1 MESKSHA
8 LAAGAFVLLLSAL
21 LLAMVLWLMRDTTD
35 WRELELVTNQT
46 VSGLQPQ
53 AAVRYKGV
61 LVGRVQSITLDKEVP
76 GQIRIR
82 IAVEPH
88 TPLTT
93 ATFATLGYQGV
104 TGLAFVQLEEN
115 TVAGQALP
123 PVAEGALARIPL
135 QSGFVSRLTEQGG
148 NLLEKLD
155 TASQQFNALLQPQ
168 NQTIL
173 VNSIAEMGQAA
184 RQMAELARQTQGL
197 LAQSE
202 ATLQSVQAV
211 PERMNNSFDAMRVSA
226 EEFRR
231 VNARMNGP
239 GGTLEKME
247 RSAEAIQSTLLA
259 TQIYLIPQINRTAD
273 QGELAMQQWRQVADE
288 VATNPDVLLW
298 GKSTVAPGPGEKGF
312 VAP

>member
-8 LAAGAFVLLLSAL
+8 LAAGAFVLLLSAM

-61 LVGRVQSITLDKEVP
+61 LVGRVQSIALDPQVP

-82 IAVEPH
+82 IAVEPQ

-93 ATFATLGYQGV
+93 ATFATLSYQGV
-104 TGLAFVQLEEN
+104 TGLAFVQLDE
-115 TVAGQALP
+115 TGTSAQVQPLVTDGG
-123 PVAEGALARIPL
+123 VARIPL

-155 TASQQFNALLQPQ
+155 TASQQFNTLLQPQ

-173 VNSIAEMGQAA
+173 LNSIQQMGEAA
-184 RQMAELARQTQGL
+184 HQMAELARQTQGL

-211 PERMNNSFDAMRVSA
+211 PERMTSSFDAMRLSA

-231 VNARMNGP
+231 VNVRMNGP

-247 RSAEAIQSTLLA
+247 RSAEEIQSTLMA
-259 TQIYLIPQINRTAD
+259 VQTHVIPQINRTAD
-273 QGELAMQQWRQVADE
+273 QGELAIQQWSRVADE
-288 VATNPDVLLW
+288 VATNPNVLLW
-298 GKSTVAPGPGEKGF
+298 GKASVAPGPGEKGF
-312 VAP
+312 VTP

>member
-1 MESKSHA
+1 MENRSHA
-8 LAAGAFVLLLSAL
+8 LVAGAFVLLLTAVL
-21 LLAMVLWLMRDTTD
+21 VAMVVWLMRDTTD
-35 WRELELVTNQT
+35 WRELEMVTRQT

-61 LVGRVQSITLDKEVP
+61 LVGRVQAIELDRATQ

-82 IAVEPH
+82 IAVEQH

-93 ATFATLGYQGV
+93 STFATLSYQGV
-104 TGLAFVQLEEN
+104 TGLAFVQLDE
-115 TVAGQALP
+115 TDLPGQTLP
-123 PVAEGALARIPL
+123 EASDGVLPRIPL
-135 QSGFVSRLTEQGG
+135 QSGFVSRLSEQGG

-155 TASQQFNALLQPQ
+155 TASQQFNTLLQPQ
-168 NQTIL
+168 NQKIL
-173 VNSIAEMGQAA
+173 VESIREMGLAA

-211 PERMNNSFDAMRVSA
+211 PERMGNSFDAMRLSA

-239 GGTLEKME
+239 GGTLERLE
-247 RSAEAIQSTLLA
+247 RSAEAIQSTLTS
-259 TQIYLIPQINRTAD
+259 TQNQLIPQINRTAD
-273 QGELAMQQWRQVADE
+273 QGELAIQQWGRVADAL
-288 VATNPDVLLW
+288 ATNPTVLLW
-298 GKSTVAPGPGEKGF
+298 GKATVVPGPGEKGF